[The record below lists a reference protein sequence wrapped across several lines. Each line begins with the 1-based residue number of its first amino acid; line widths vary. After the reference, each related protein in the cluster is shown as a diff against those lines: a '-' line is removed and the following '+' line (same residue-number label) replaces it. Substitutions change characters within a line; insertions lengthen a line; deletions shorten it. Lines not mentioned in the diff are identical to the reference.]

1 MNRTSSSEEALRERI
16 AQTWDSPIYCSHSS
30 AFQQQK
36 EDSTRRR
43 LWYKVFGL
51 NPPSEA
57 EVQEVL
63 KMMQVFYKQNRN
75 IENDCGVNLTNHGF
89 TSRKS
94 ENFTNFLKIYDL
106 SLLYIFVAPLYSRY
120 FWFIPSFFERT
131 TSVCLMIIAVPLV
144 IYFFF
149 LRYPTTTFF
158 PWFST

>member
-51 NPPSEA
+51 NPPPEA
-57 EVQEVL
+57 EMQEVL

-75 IENDCGVNLTNHGF
+75 INNDWGVSLTNHGF

-94 ENFTNFLKIYDL
+94 ESFTNFLKIILIVYICSATVFQVFLIYSIIFWAHYICMFDDN
-106 SLLYIFVAPLYSRY
+106 SGAACNLL
-120 FWFIPSFFERT
+120 FF
-131 TSVCLMIIAVPLV
+131 C
-144 IYFFF
+144 
-149 LRYPTTTFF
+149 YPTIKFF